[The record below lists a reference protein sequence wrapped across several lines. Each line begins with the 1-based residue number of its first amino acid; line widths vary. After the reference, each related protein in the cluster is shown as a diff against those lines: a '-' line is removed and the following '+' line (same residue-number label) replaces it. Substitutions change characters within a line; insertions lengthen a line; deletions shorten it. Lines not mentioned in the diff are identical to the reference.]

1 MQRLTVAHRQL
12 SERIQEALAE
22 LEHLEAYAALDKAEK
37 ETLNREVGLT
47 LPCAPNVQD
56 DEALANALDARPLR
70 GWRDGLDAV
79 RERQAKAAER
89 AARKAEPSVQTVTL
103 ERATLRTADDVEAWA
118 GRQKQKLLDAI
129 ARGPALVG

>member
-1 MQRLTVAHRQL
+1 MSSSKTSKPMLRSTGP
-12 SERIQEALAE
+12 
-22 LEHLEAYAALDKAEK
+22 KK
-37 ETLNREVGLT
+37 ETLNRDVGLT
-47 LPCAPNVQD
+47 LPSAPNVQD
-56 DEALANALDARPLR
+56 DEALANALEGRSLR

-79 RERQAKAAER
+79 RERQAKAAEH
-89 AARKAEPSVQTVTL
+89 AARKAEPSVQTITL